1 MTLDVYTHLFQIA
14 QDEAANK
21 VDKLLTKRKGTR

>member
-1 MTLDVYTHLFQIA
+1 MTLDVYTLFQIA